1 MSENLLDQFKLLHVL
16 VRKLS
21 SSEISVLKGF
31 LSAFESRKKGF
42 KPKGL
47 VLTELILKHEDPK
60 KTLDLFRKKLGKNSL
75 VTARLSIQRLRD
87 KVYETFVLDINIK
100 REGFLTE
107 SGIDFSDLMKKRIQI
122 GMLNLKGHRELTG
135 QLYLSAI
142 QQAQKGEKYADLIEM
157 LVLYRQR
164 FRGPTQSKEH
174 KKITASIKFYQEC
187 MTAVYRMLDIKEE
200 LQINFRSKGLN
211 LTDPDGSYR
220 KAVEKA
226 ITVLEKDFNDT
237 GSAIIGFEYYTMTS
251 EIAQIQLDYKEAT
264 DQFKLMLDLLTNN
277 KSVGNR
283 VRIIIAN
290 LNIAQNHIYQFNYV
304 AAKPYIDNSKQHAAK
319 NSVHYLTVL
328 GQDLYLLL
336 YQEKLTEASELVESI
351 IEVAIQLK
359 HEANIA
365 KYSYYAAVSSFCS
378 QNFKAARK
386 FLLDTDVLL
395 RDKQGYNVAIR
406 VFNIILDIEGDKE
419 DLADSQ
425 IVNLRQFIK
434 EGLKEVATS
443 KRDQLILSILIELR
457 NNSYDFKRTMVNK
470 KDELESLYSKEL
482 GLRWIPESAEII
494 CFHLWFDARLNDR
507 PYSSNLTEE
516 IVHAT
521 PIYNI

>member
-1 MSENLLDQFKLLHVL
+1 MSENLLDQFKLLHNL
-16 VRKLS
+16 IRKLS
-21 SSEISVLKGF
+21 SSEVSVLKGF
-31 LSAFESRKKGF
+31 LTAFESRKKGF

-47 VLTELILKHEDPK
+47 VLTELILKHDDPK

-75 VTARLSIQRLRD
+75 ETARVSIQRLRD

-100 REGFLTE
+100 REGMLNE
-107 SGIDFSDLMKKRIQI
+107 SGQDFSDLMKKRVQI

-164 FRGPTQSKEH
+164 FRGPTQIKEH
-174 KKITASIKFYQEC
+174 KKITASIKFYQQC
-187 MTAVYRMLDIKEE
+187 MIAVYRMLDIKED

-211 LTDPDGSYR
+211 ITDPDGSYSE
-220 KAVEKA
+220 AVENA
-226 ITVLEKDFNDT
+226 IAILEKDFNDT

-251 EIAQIQLDYKEAT
+251 EIAQIQLNYKEAT

-283 VRIIIAN
+283 VRIMIAN
-290 LNIAQNHIYQFNYV
+290 LNIAQNHIYQYDFS
-304 AAKPYIDNSKQHAAK
+304 AAKPYVDNCKQYTSKS
-319 NSVHYLTVL
+319 SVQYLTVL
-328 GQDLYLLL
+328 GQDLYILL
-336 YQEKLTEASELVESI
+336 YQSKLEEASELAASI
-351 IEVAIQLK
+351 IDVAKNLK

-365 KYSYYAAVSSFCS
+365 KYSYFAAVCAFC
-378 QNFKAARK
+378 NRDFKAARRY
-386 FLLDTDVLL
+386 LLDTDVLL

-406 VFNIILDIEGDKE
+406 VFNILLDIEGNKQ
-419 DLADSQ
+419 DLADAQ
-425 IVNLRQFIK
+425 ILNLRQFMK

-443 KRDQLILSILIELR
+443 KRDGCILSVLIELR
-457 NNSYDFKRTMVNK
+457 NSSYDFKRTLVNK
-470 KDELESLYSKEL
+470 KDELQLLYSKER
-482 GLRWIPESAEII
+482 GLSWIPESAELI

-507 PYSSNLTEE
+507 PYSSDLTDE
-516 IVHAT
+516 IVHGT
-521 PIYNI
+521 PVYNI